1 MNSVLEEILG
11 TGFAKAPN
19 GELYE
24 IKDAIS
30 RREGKFIQDI
40 IAEIKPVVSLEVGL
54 AHGISALFICDALKN
69 IPNSRHIVIDPFQLR
84 GGPPGTDWES
94 SWQGLGLHNL
104 REASFE
110 DMIEFYDLPS
120 HQVLPQLEA
129 KKTMIDFA
137 FIDGWH
143 TFDYALIDFFYIDR
157 MLRTG
162 GIVVLDDAHWPSIRK
177 LCRYIVSN
185 RSYTPRS
192 MLPADISKL
201 SIKRRILHYFLS
213 ISGISQRT
221 QNIFAPEIRQDDFS
235 LGLHGSCIAF
245 KKEAEDLRRWDYHNY
260 F

>member
-1 MNSVLEEILG
+1 MNSVLEEILR

-24 IKDAIS
+24 IKDGIS
-30 RREGKFIQDI
+30 RQEGKFLQDI

-54 AHGISALFICDALKN
+54 SRGISTLFICDALKN
-69 IPNSRHIVIDPFQLR
+69 ITNSRHIVIDPFQLR
-84 GGPPGTDWES
+84 GGPPGTDWEGS
-94 SWQGLGLHNL
+94 FQGLGLHNL
-104 REASFE
+104 REAGFE

-129 KKTMIDFA
+129 KKIMIGFA

-157 MLRTG
+157 MLRIG
-162 GIVVLDDAHWPSIRK
+162 GIVAIDDTNWPSVQK
-177 LCRYIVSN
+177 LCRYIVTN

-192 MLPADISKL
+192 MLTTDISKL
-201 SIKRRILHYFLS
+201 SIKRRILRYLFS
-213 ISGISQRT
+213 ISGISQRVK
-221 QNIFAPEIRQDDFS
+221 NIFAPEILQDNFS
-235 LGLHGSCIAF
+235 LGLQGSCIAF
-245 KKEAEDLRRWDYHNY
+245 RKEADDLRRWNHHKY